1 MLASLAAAA
10 ISASGI
16 AAMMLIGARAHRLSA
31 YVSAFAVGLLTMA
44 VIFHLLPKGV
54 SDPVDALLW
63 TVAGF
68 ALMGAGNIVIQLL
81 FARQPD
87 SADLTFGYASILA
100 LGVHSL
106 LDGAV
111 YTASFQETAI
121 AGLISVAALLVHE
134 FPEGVIAYL
143 LLQVAGLRRMPA
155 ALGAFFTSGVT
166 TVIGT
171 LGGYAALGVLSD
183 PSPEILYSGAAG
195 VLIYVLLVHLIPHAG
210 RTPKRRG
217 YAAASL
223 GAIIGTTIVILES
236 FAGH

>member
-1 MLASLAAAA
+1 MLASLGAAA

-16 AAMMLIGARAHRLSA
+16 AAMILIGARAHRLSA

-44 VIFHLLPKGV
+44 VTFHLLPKGV

-63 TVAGF
+63 TFAGF
-68 ALMGAGNIVIQLL
+68 ALMGAGAIVIQLL
-81 FARQPD
+81 FAHQPD
-87 SADLTFGYASILA
+87 SADLTFGYASILG

-111 YTASFQETAI
+111 YTASFQETAV
-121 AGLISVAALLVHE
+121 AGQ
-134 FPEGVIAYL
+134 GVIAYL
-143 LLQVAGLRRMPA
+143 LLQVAGLQRIPA
-155 ALGAFFTSGVT
+155 ALGAFFTAGVT

-171 LGGYAALGVLSD
+171 LGGYAALGVLSN
-183 PSPEILYSGAAG
+183 PEPGILYSGAAG
-195 VLIYVLLVHLIPHAG
+195 VLIYVLLAHLIPHAG

-223 GAIIGTTIVILES
+223 GAIVGTAIVILES